1 MPISAAGVLL
11 LTLFFLGVPIFA
23 AFFGFNIFA
32 ALMLMGPQML
42 SIFSASI
49 LDTVTTSEL
58 VTVPLF
64 ILLGELLFRSGCITI
79 LFDSVDD
86 IVGRIRGRQYV
97 IIVLISVLL
106 GALSG
111 SAIAVAAMLGRTV
124 MAEGIERGGDKKLLS
139 GLVLG
144 GACLAPIIPPSF
156 LVVLIGMLSGTSI
169 SALLAAGVLPG
180 IVAGGLFFLYI
191 QVLLW
196 RDPSRDITRTSD
208 KPRGPMW
215 KAILSLLPF
224 SIVIFAVLGLIL
236 LGVAT
241 PNESAACGVFGALAV
256 AAVYRKLSTSMLIEA
271 LKGSILMSSMIL
283 LIMAASKILTQLMAF
298 SGLTNDL
305 VAVFTALDFP
315 AVAVL
320 AVLMLIPFV
329 LCMFLD
335 QIALMLILIPI
346 YKPLLDTFGFD
357 PLVFWTLFLLNLTLG
372 AITPPFGYALFALS
386 ASSPREIGLRDI
398 YAASWPFIGL
408 IVLTLVLVWAFPLLA
423 TWLPSRL

>member
-1 MPISAAGVLL
+1 MPIYAGVALL
-11 LTLFFLGVPIFA
+11 FALFLLGVPVFA

-42 SIFSASI
+42 SIFPASI
-49 LDTVTTSEL
+49 LDTATTSEL

-79 LFDSVDD
+79 LFEAVDD

-124 MAEGIERGGDKKLLS
+124 MAEGIARGGDRRLLS

-180 IVAGGLFFLYI
+180 IVAGALFFLYI
-191 QVLLW
+191 QWVLW
-196 RDPSRDITRTSD
+196 RDPSRDIERTGEG
-208 KPRGPMW
+208 PRGPAW
-215 KAILSLLPF
+215 KAVLSLLPF

-236 LGVAT
+236 LGIAT

-256 AAVYRKLSTSMLIEA
+256 AAIYRKLSLAMLVEA
-271 LKGSILMSSMIL
+271 LRSSILMSSMIL

-305 VAVFTALDFP
+305 VAALAGLDLP
-315 AVAVL
+315 SVAILVL
-320 AVLMLIPFV
+320 LMLIPFV

-346 YKPLLDTFGFD
+346 YKPLLDLFGFD

-386 ASSPREIGLRDI
+386 ASSPRELSLREI

-408 IVLTLVLVWAFPLLA
+408 IILTLVLVWVFPPLA

>member
-1 MPISAAGVLL
+1 MPIYAGFLVLAG
-11 LTLFFLGVPIFA
+11 LFLLGVPVFA
-23 AFFGFNIFA
+23 AFFGFNIVA

-42 SIFSASI
+42 AIFPASI

-58 VTVPLF
+58 VAVPLF

-79 LFDSVDD
+79 LFDAVDD
-86 IVGRIRGRQYV
+86 IIGGIRGRQYV
-97 IIVLISVLL
+97 IVVVISVLL

-124 MAEGIERGGDKKLLS
+124 MAEGVERGGDKKLLA

-180 IVAGGLFFLYI
+180 VLAGILFFLYV
-191 QVLLW
+191 QFLLW
-196 RDPSRDITRTSD
+196 RDPSRDIARAED
-208 KPRGPMW
+208 GPKRSMGR
-215 KAILSLLPF
+215 ALLSLLPF
-224 SIVIFAVLGLIL
+224 SIIIFSVLGLIL
-236 LGVAT
+236 LGIAT
-241 PNESAACGVFGALAV
+241 PNESAACGVFGAMLV
-256 AAVYRKLSTSMLIEA
+256 AAIYRKLSLNMVLEA

-298 SGLTNDL
+298 SGLTTDL
-305 VAVFTALDFP
+305 VAMLGALDLPP
-315 AVAVL
+315 AAIL
-320 AVLMLIPFV
+320 LLLMLIPFV

-346 YKPLLDTFGFD
+346 YVPLLGTFGFD
-357 PLVFWTLFLLNLTLG
+357 PMVFWTLFLLNLTLG
-372 AITPPFGYALFALS
+372 SITPPFGYALFALS
-386 ASSPREIGLRDI
+386 ASGPKELGLRDI

-408 IVLTLVLVWAFPLLA
+408 IVLTLVLVWAFPSLA

>member
-1 MPISAAGVLL
+1 MPIYASFAVLAL
-11 LTLFFLGVPIFA
+11 LFLLGVPVFA

-32 ALMLMGPQML
+32 ALLLMGPQML
-42 SIFSASI
+42 SIFPASI
-49 LDTVTTSEL
+49 LDTSMTSEL

-79 LFDSVDD
+79 LFDAVDD
-86 IVGRIRGRQYV
+86 IIGGIRGRQYV
-97 IIVLISVLL
+97 IVVVISVLL

-124 MAEGIERGGDKKLLS
+124 MAEGIQRGGDKQLLA

-156 LVVLIGMLSGTSI
+156 LIVLIGMLSGTSI
-169 SALLAAGVLPG
+169 SSLLAAGVLPG
-180 IVAGGLFFLYI
+180 IVAGVLFFLYV

-196 RDPSRDITRTSD
+196 RDPSRDIERPSD
-208 KPRGPMW
+208 APRGSMLR
-215 KAILSLLPF
+215 AILSLLPF

-236 LGVAT
+236 LGIAT
-241 PNESAACGVFGALAV
+241 PNESAACGVFGALVV
-256 AAVYRKLSTSMLIEA
+256 AAIYRRLSLSMVIEA
-271 LKGSILMSSMIL
+271 LKGTVLMSSMIL

-298 SGLTNDL
+298 SGLTADL
-305 VAVFTALDFP
+305 VALLTGLDLP
-315 AVAVL
+315 PVVVL
-320 AVLMLIPFV
+320 AILMLIPFV

-335 QIALMLILIPI
+335 QIALMLVLIPI
-346 YKPLLDTFGFD
+346 YVPLLATFGFD
-357 PLVFWTLFLLNLTLG
+357 PLVVWTLFLLNLTLG
-372 AITPPFGYALFALS
+372 SITPPFGYALFALS
-386 ASSPREIGLRDI
+386 ASSPKDVSLREI

-408 IVLTLVLVWAFPLLA
+408 IVLTLILVWAFPPLA

>member
-1 MPISAAGVLL
+1 MPIYAGIFVLAG
-11 LTLFFLGVPIFA
+11 LFLLGVPVFA

-32 ALMLMGPQML
+32 ALTLMGPQML

-49 LDTVTTSEL
+49 LDTTTTSEL

-64 ILLGELLFRSGCITI
+64 ILLGELLFRSGCISI
-79 LFDSVDD
+79 LFDAVDD

-97 IIVLISVLL
+97 IVVVISVLL

-124 MAEGIERGGDKKLLS
+124 MVEGIERGGDKRLLA

-180 IVAGGLFFLYI
+180 IVAGLLFFAYVQFI
-191 QVLLW
+191 LW
-196 RDPSRDITRTSD
+196 RDPSRDTVRASEQS
-208 KPRGPMW
+208 RGSVT

-236 LGVAT
+236 LGIAT
-241 PNESAACGVFGALAV
+241 PNESAACGVVGALAV
-256 AAVYRKLSTSMLIEA
+256 AAIYRKLSTKMVTEALRGSMLMSA
-271 LKGSILMSSMIL
+271 MILM
-283 LIMAASKILTQLMAF
+283 IMAASKILTQLMAF
-298 SGLTNDL
+298 SGLTNEL
-305 VAVFTALDFP
+305 VALLTGLDLP
-315 AVAVL
+315 SVAILVL
-320 AVLMLIPFV
+320 LMLIPFV

-346 YKPLLDTFGFD
+346 YKPLLDSFGFD

-386 ASSPREIGLRDI
+386 ASSPKTLGLRDI
-398 YAASWPFIGL
+398 YGASWPFIGL
-408 IVLTLVLVWAFPLLA
+408 IVLTLVLVWAFPSLA
-423 TWLPSRL
+423 TWLPTRL

>member
-1 MPISAAGVLL
+1 MPIQASLVVLFA
-11 LTLFFLGVPIFA
+11 FFALGVPVYA
-23 AFFGFNIFA
+23 AFFGFNIVA
-32 ALMLMGPQML
+32 AIGLMGPQML

-64 ILLGELLFRSGCITI
+64 ILLGELLFRSGSITI
-79 LFDSVDD
+79 LFDAVDTL
-86 IVGRIRGRQYV
+86 VGRVRGRQYV
-97 IIVLISVLL
+97 IVVIISVLL

-124 MAEGIERGGDKKLLS
+124 MTEGIARGGDRKLLA

-180 IVAGGLFFLYI
+180 VVAGVLFFAYV

-196 RDPSRDITRTSD
+196 RDPSRDLERAPQGRNT
-208 KPRGPMW
+208 PAW
-215 KAILSLLPF
+215 KAALSLLPF

-236 LGVAT
+236 LGIAT
-241 PNESAACGVFGALAV
+241 PNESAACGVLGALAV
-256 AAVYRKLSTSMLIEA
+256 AAIYRKLSLAMIIES
-271 LKGSILMSSMIL
+271 LRGSILMAAMIL
-283 LIMAASKILTQLMAF
+283 IIMAGSKILTQLMAF
-298 SGLTNDL
+298 SNLTGDL
-305 VAVFTALDFP
+305 VQLLTSVDLP
-315 AVAVL
+315 AAAVL
-320 AVLMLIPFV
+320 VLLMLIPFV

-346 YKPLLDTFGFD
+346 YTPLLATFGYD

-372 AITPPFGYALFALS
+372 AITPPFGYALFALNG
-386 ASSPREIGLRDI
+386 AAPRALTLRDT
-398 YAASWPFIGL
+398 YAAAWPFIGL
-408 IVLTLVLVWAFPLLA
+408 ILLTMLLIWVFPGLA
-423 TWLPSRL
+423 TWLPSLL

>member
-1 MPISAAGVLL
+1 MPIYAGVFVLVG
-11 LTLFFLGVPIFA
+11 LFVLGVPVFA
-23 AFFGFNIFA
+23 AFFGFNIVA
-32 ALMLMGPQML
+32 ALALMGSQML
-42 SIFSASI
+42 SIFAASI
-49 LDTVTTSEL
+49 LDTSTTSEL

-79 LFDSVDD
+79 LFDAVDD
-86 IVGRIRGRQYV
+86 LIGRIRGRQYV
-97 IIVLISVLL
+97 IVVVISVLL

-124 MAEGIERGGDKKLLS
+124 MAEGIERGGDKHLLA

-180 IVAGGLFFLYI
+180 LVAGVLFFAYV
-191 QVLLW
+191 QFLLW
-196 RDPSRDITRTSD
+196 RDPSRDIARSAD
-208 KPRGPMW
+208 KPKGSVL
-215 KAILSLLPF
+215 KALLSLMPF

-256 AAVYRKLSTSMLIEA
+256 AAVYRKLSLKMLVDA
-271 LKGSILMSSMIL
+271 LKGSILMSAMIL

-298 SGLTNDL
+298 SGLTNEL
-305 VAVFTALDFP
+305 VAFLTALDLP
-315 AVAVL
+315 TVAIL
-320 AVLMLIPFV
+320 ILLMLIPFV

-346 YKPLLDTFGFD
+346 YVPLLNTFGFD

-372 AITPPFGYALFALS
+372 AITPPFGYALFALG
-386 ASSPREIGLRDI
+386 ASSPGQVGLRDI
-398 YAASWPFIGL
+398 YSASWPFIGL
-408 IVLTLVLVWAFPLLA
+408 IILTLVLVWAFPTLA

>member
-1 MPISAAGVLL
+1 MPIYASFAVLAL
-11 LTLFFLGVPIFA
+11 LFLLGVPVFA

-32 ALMLMGPQML
+32 ALLLMGPQML
-42 SIFSASI
+42 SIFPASI
-49 LDTVTTSEL
+49 LDTSMTSEL

-79 LFDSVDD
+79 LFDAVDD
-86 IVGRIRGRQYV
+86 IIGGIRGRQYV
-97 IIVLISVLL
+97 IVVVISVLL

-124 MAEGIERGGDKKLLS
+124 MAEGIQRGGDKQLLA

-156 LVVLIGMLSGTSI
+156 LIVLIGMLSGTSI
-169 SALLAAGVLPG
+169 SSLLAAGVLPG
-180 IVAGGLFFLYI
+180 IVAGVLFFLYV

-196 RDPSRDITRTSD
+196 RDPSRDIERASD
-208 KPRGPMW
+208 APRGSMLR
-215 KAILSLLPF
+215 AILSLLPF
-224 SIVIFAVLGLIL
+224 AIVIFAVLGLIL
-236 LGVAT
+236 LGIAT
-241 PNESAACGVFGALAV
+241 PNESAACGVFGALVV
-256 AAVYRKLSTSMLIEA
+256 AAIYRRLSLSMVIEA
-271 LKGSILMSSMIL
+271 LKGTVLMSSMIL

-298 SGLTNDL
+298 SGLTADL
-305 VAVFTALDFP
+305 VALLTGLDLP
-315 AVAVL
+315 PVVVL
-320 AVLMLIPFV
+320 AILMLIPFV

-346 YKPLLDTFGFD
+346 YVPLLATFGFD

-372 AITPPFGYALFALS
+372 SITPPFGYALFALS
-386 ASSPREIGLRDI
+386 ASSPKDVSLREI

-408 IVLTLVLVWAFPLLA
+408 IVLTLILVWAFPPLA

>member
-1 MPISAAGVLL
+1 MPMYIGFLVLAG
-11 LTLFFLGVPIFA
+11 LFLLGVPVFA
-23 AFFGFNIFA
+23 AFFGFNLSA
-32 ALMLMGPQML
+32 ALMLMGPQMF

-49 LDTVTTSEL
+49 IDTVTTTEL

-64 ILLGELLFRSGCITI
+64 ILMGEVLFRSGCIAI

-86 IVGRIRGRQYV
+86 LVGRIRGRQYV
-97 IIVLISVLL
+97 IVVVISVLL

-111 SAIAVAAMLGRTV
+111 SAIAVAAMLGRSV
-124 MAEGIERGGDKKLLS
+124 MSEGLERGGDGKMLA

-180 IVAGGLFFLYI
+180 IVAGALFFLYV
-191 QVLLW
+191 QVRLW
-196 RDPSRDITRTSD
+196 LDPSKDIEQRAARS
-208 KPRGPMW
+208 RRSAW
-215 KAILSLLPF
+215 RALISLLPF
-224 SIVIFAVLGLIL
+224 SITIFSVLGLIL
-236 LGVAT
+236 FGIAT
-241 PNESAACGVFGALAV
+241 PSESAACGVVGALLV
-256 AAVYRKLSTSMLIEA
+256 AAIYRKLTVAMVIES
-271 LKGSILMSSMIL
+271 LRSSVLMSSMIL

-298 SGLTNDL
+298 SGMTNDL
-305 VAVFTALDFP
+305 VNALTALDLSP
-315 AVAVL
+315 LVAML
-320 AVLMLIPFV
+320 LLMAIPFV

-346 YKPLLDTFGFD
+346 YKPLLALFGFE

-386 ASSPREIGLRDI
+386 ASSPGQVSLRNV
-398 YAASWPFIGL
+398 YASAWPFIGL
-408 IVLTLVLVWAFPLLA
+408 IAVTMALLYAVPSLV
-423 TWLPSRL
+423 TWLPSYL

>member
-1 MPISAAGVLL
+1 MPIYAGVFVLGG
-11 LTLFFLGVPIFA
+11 LFLLGVPVFA

-32 ALMLMGPQML
+32 ALSLMGPQML
-42 SIFSASI
+42 SIFAASI
-49 LDTVTTSEL
+49 LDTATTSEL

-79 LFDSVDD
+79 LFDAVDD
-86 IVGRIRGRQYV
+86 LIGQIRGRQYV
-97 IIVLISVLL
+97 IVVVISVLL

-124 MAEGIERGGDKKLLS
+124 MVEGIERGGDKQLLA

-180 IVAGGLFFLYI
+180 MVAGLLFFAYVQFI
-191 QVLLW
+191 LW
-196 RDPSRDITRTSD
+196 RDPSRDIVRDLDAKKGSVF
-208 KPRGPMW
+208 
-215 KAILSLLPF
+215 KALLSLLPF

-241 PNESAACGVFGALAV
+241 PNKSAACGVFGALAV
-256 AAVYRKLSTSMLIEA
+256 AAIYRKLSVSMLVEA
-271 LKGSILMSSMIL
+271 LKGSILMSAMIL

-298 SGLTNDL
+298 SGLTNELVGFLSGLDL
-305 VAVFTALDFP
+305 PTVAIL
-315 AVAVL
+315 VL
-320 AVLMLIPFV
+320 LMLIPFF

-346 YKPLLDTFGFD
+346 YVPLISTFGFD

-372 AITPPFGYALFALS
+372 AITPPFGYALFALG
-386 ASSPREIGLRDI
+386 ASSPAQVGLRDI
-398 YAASWPFIGL
+398 YGASWPFIGL
-408 IVLTLVLVWAFPLLA
+408 IILTLVLVWVFPWLA

>member
-1 MPISAAGVLL
+1 MPIFAGVFVLAA
-11 LTLFFLGVPIFA
+11 LFLVGVPVFA
-23 AFFGFNIFA
+23 AFFGFNIVA

-42 SIFSASI
+42 SIFPASI
-49 LDTVTTSEL
+49 LDTSTTSEL

-64 ILLGELLFRSGCITI
+64 ILLGELLFRSGSITI
-79 LFDSVDD
+79 LFDAVDE
-86 IVGRIRGRQYV
+86 IIGGIRGRQYV
-97 IIVLISVLL
+97 IVVVASVLL

-124 MAEGIERGGDKKLLS
+124 MAEGIERGGDKKLLA

-180 IVAGGLFFLYI
+180 VVAGILFFLYV
-191 QVLLW
+191 QFLLW
-196 RDPSRDITRTSD
+196 CDPSRDIA
-208 KPRGPMW
+208 
-215 KAILSLLPF
+215 KAGDGAKGSMLHALLSLLPF
-224 SIVIFAVLGLIL
+224 SIVIFSVLGLIL
-236 LGVAT
+236 LGIAT
-241 PNESAACGVFGALAV
+241 PNESAACGVFGSLLV
-256 AAVYRKLSTSMLIEA
+256 AAIYRKLSLNMVLAA

-298 SGLTNDL
+298 SGLTTEL
-305 VAVFTALDFP
+305 VAMLSSLELP
-315 AVAVL
+315 PVAIL
-320 AVLMLIPFV
+320 FLLMLIPFV

-346 YKPLLDTFGFD
+346 YVPLLGTFGFD
-357 PLVFWTLFLLNLTLG
+357 PMVFWTLFLLNLTLG

-386 ASSPREIGLRDI
+386 ASSPKEVSLREI
-398 YAASWPFIGL
+398 YSASWPFIGL
-408 IVLTLVLVWAFPLLA
+408 ILLTLVLVWTFPALA
-423 TWLPSRL
+423 TWLPSLL

>member
-1 MPISAAGVLL
+1 MPIYAGIFVLAG
-11 LTLFFLGVPIFA
+11 LFLVGVPVFA
-23 AFFGFNIFA
+23 AFFGFNIVA

-42 SIFSASI
+42 SIFPGSI
-49 LDTVTTSEL
+49 LDTSTTSEL

-79 LFDSVDD
+79 LFDAVDD
-86 IVGRIRGRQYV
+86 IIGGIRGRQYV
-97 IIVLISVLL
+97 IVVVISVLL

-124 MAEGIERGGDKKLLS
+124 MAEGIERGGDKKLLA

-180 IVAGGLFFLYI
+180 VVAGILFFLYV
-191 QVLLW
+191 QFLLW
-196 RDPSRDITRTSD
+196 RDPSRDIAKAGD
-208 KPRGPMW
+208 GPRGSMLR
-215 KAILSLLPF
+215 AVVSLLPF
-224 SIVIFAVLGLIL
+224 SIVIFSVLGLIL
-236 LGVAT
+236 LGIAT
-241 PNESAACGVFGALAV
+241 PNESAACGVFGSLLV
-256 AAVYRKLSTSMLIEA
+256 AAIYRKLSLDMVLAA

-298 SGLTNDL
+298 SGLTTDL
-305 VAVFTALDFP
+305 VAMLGALDLP
-315 AVAVL
+315 PVAIL
-320 AVLMLIPFV
+320 FLLMLIPFV

-346 YKPLLDTFGFD
+346 YVPLLSTFGFD
-357 PLVFWTLFLLNLTLG
+357 PMVFWTLFLLNLTLG
-372 AITPPFGYALFALS
+372 SITPPFGYALFALG
-386 ASSPREIGLRDI
+386 ASSPKEVSLREI
-398 YAASWPFIGL
+398 YSASWPFIGL
-408 IVLTLVLVWAFPLLA
+408 VVLTMVLIWAFPPLA

>member
-1 MPISAAGVLL
+1 MPIQASLVVLFA
-11 LTLFFLGVPIFA
+11 LFALGVPVYA
-23 AFFGFNIFA
+23 AFFGFNIIA
-32 ALMLMGPQML
+32 AIGLMGPQML

-64 ILLGELLFRSGCITI
+64 ILLGELLFRSGSITI
-79 LFDSVDD
+79 LFDAVDTL
-86 IVGRIRGRQYV
+86 VGRVRGRQYV
-97 IIVLISVLL
+97 IVVVISVLL

-124 MAEGIERGGDKKLLS
+124 MTEGIARGGDRKLLA

-180 IVAGGLFFLYI
+180 VVAGVLFFAYV

-196 RDPSRDITRTSD
+196 RDPSRDLERAPERRDT
-208 KPRGPMW
+208 PAW
-215 KAILSLLPF
+215 KAALSLLPF

-236 LGVAT
+236 LGIAT
-241 PNESAACGVFGALAV
+241 PNESAACGVLGALAV
-256 AAVYRKLSTSMLIEA
+256 AAIYRKLSLSMIVESLR
-271 LKGSILMSSMIL
+271 GSILMAAMIL
-283 LIMAASKILTQLMAF
+283 IIMAGSKILTQLMAF
-298 SGLTNDL
+298 SNLTGDL
-305 VAVFTALDFP
+305 VQLLTSVDLP
-315 AVAVL
+315 ATAVL
-320 AVLMLIPFV
+320 VLLMLIPFV

-346 YKPLLDTFGFD
+346 YTPLLATFGYD

-372 AITPPFGYALFALS
+372 AITPPFGYALFALNG
-386 ASSPREIGLRDI
+386 AAPRALTLRDT
-398 YAASWPFIGL
+398 YAAAWPFIGL
-408 IVLTLVLVWAFPLLA
+408 ILLTMVLIWAFPGLA
-423 TWLPSRL
+423 TWLPSLL

>member
-1 MPISAAGVLL
+1 MPIYAGGVLL
-11 LTLFFLGVPIFA
+11 FALFLLGVPVFA

-32 ALMLMGPQML
+32 ALTLMGPQML

-79 LFDSVDD
+79 LFDAVDD
-86 IVGRIRGRQYV
+86 IVGRVRGRQYV
-97 IIVLISVLL
+97 IVVLISVLL

-124 MAEGIERGGDKKLLS
+124 MAEGIERGGDKHLLS

-180 IVAGGLFFLYI
+180 IVAGVLFFCYI

-196 RDPSRDITRTSD
+196 RDPSRDITRTND
-208 KPRGPMW
+208 KLRGPMR

-256 AAVYRKLSTSMLIEA
+256 AAIYRKLSVSMLVEA

-305 VAVFTALDFP
+305 VAVFTALDLP
-315 AVAVL
+315 PVAVL
-320 AVLMLIPFV
+320 VLLMLIPFV

-346 YKPLLDTFGFD
+346 YKPLLVTFGFD
-357 PLVFWTLFLLNLTLG
+357 PLVFWTLFLLNMTLG

-386 ASSPREIGLRDI
+386 ASSPRAVGLRDI

-408 IVLTLVLVWAFPLLA
+408 IVLTLVLVWAFPPLA

>member
-1 MPISAAGVLL
+1 MPIYLGFSVLAG
-11 LTLFFLGVPIFA
+11 LFLLGVPVFA
-23 AFFGFNIFA
+23 AFFGFNIVA
-32 ALMLMGPQML
+32 AIGLMGPQML
-42 SIFSASI
+42 SIFPASI

-64 ILLGELLFRSGCITI
+64 ILLGELLFRSGCISI
-79 LFDSVDD
+79 LFDGVDD

-97 IIVLISVLL
+97 IVVMISVML

-111 SAIAVAAMLGRTV
+111 SAVAVAAMLGRTV
-124 MAEGIERGGDKKLLS
+124 MVEGIERGGDRRLLA

-180 IVAGGLFFLYI
+180 LVAGVLFFLYI
-191 QVLLW
+191 QIQLW
-196 RDPSRDITRTSD
+196 RDPSRDMVRTTT
-208 KPRGPMW
+208 GPKRSTW
-215 KAILSLLPF
+215 KAIFSLLPF

-236 LGVAT
+236 LGIAT
-241 PNESAACGVFGALAV
+241 PNESAACGVVGALIV
-256 AAVYRKLSTSMLIEA
+256 AAIYGKLSVSMIVDS
-271 LKGSILMSSMIL
+271 LKGSVLMSSMIL

-298 SGLTNDL
+298 SGLTSEL
-305 VAVFTALDFP
+305 VAVLTSLDLSNLM
-315 AVAVL
+315 VL
-320 AVLMLIPFV
+320 VLLMLIPFV

-346 YKPLLDTFGFD
+346 YLPLLDTFGFD

-372 AITPPFGYALFALS
+372 AITPPFGYALFSLS
-386 ASSPREIGLRDI
+386 ASSPGSLSLRDI
-398 YAASWPFIGL
+398 YRAAWPFIGL
-408 IVLTLVLVWAFPLLA
+408 IVLTLVLTYIFPGLA